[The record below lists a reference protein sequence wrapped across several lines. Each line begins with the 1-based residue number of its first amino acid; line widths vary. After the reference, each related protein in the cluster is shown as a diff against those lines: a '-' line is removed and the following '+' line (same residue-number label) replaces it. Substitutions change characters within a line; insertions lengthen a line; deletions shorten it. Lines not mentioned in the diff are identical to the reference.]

1 VLDRL
6 TCSPRAYRRVVV
18 VALGALMLIIL
29 TGEIVRLTGS
39 GLGCPDWP
47 KCFGKTLPPLKV
59 PALIEYGNRVI
70 TGFVALVT
78 FAAGALAFRRQP
90 FRRDIA
96 RLGVM
101 LPLGVA
107 AQIVL
112 GGLTVRE
119 HLRPG
124 FVMAHFGLS
133 MLILIAAV
141 ALLWRAL
148 HEPGER
154 PASSDR
160 AAVWAVRS
168 LLPLGAL
175 TIFVGTA
182 ASGAGPHPGGQPHE
196 QIHRLYFKG
205 GDTLTFVIH
214 RHAALATVLGLLAV
228 GVFLLLRQRDAE
240 PGVRRAVSA
249 VILLMAAQGVVGG
262 VQYALKLP
270 ADLVWIHV
278 MLAVVTWLAI
288 LWASA
293 EAGSLEP
300 RTAAA
305 AAEARRGPR
314 RADDAVGSTA
324 R

>member
-1 VLDRL
+1 MLDRL
-6 TCSPRAYRRVVV
+6 TCSPGAYRRVAA
-18 VALGALMLIIL
+18 VALGALTLIVL
-29 TGEIVRLTGS
+29 TGAIVRLSGS

-47 KCFGKTLPPLKV
+47 KCFGKTLPPLRV

-70 TGFVALVT
+70 TGFVALAT
-78 FAAGALAFRRQP
+78 FAAGALAFRRRP

-96 RLGVM
+96 WIGVM

-112 GGLTVRE
+112 GGFTVRE

-124 FVMAHFGLS
+124 FVMAHFSLS

-141 ALLWRAL
+141 ALLWRAG

-154 PASSDR
+154 RASSDR
-160 AAVWAVRS
+160 TAVWAVRS

-175 TIFVGTA
+175 TIVVGTA
-182 ASGAGPHPGGQPHE
+182 ASGAGPHPGAGRTHE

-214 RHAALATVLGLLAV
+214 RHAALAAVLGLLAV
-228 GVFLLLRQRDAE
+228 GVFLLLRQREAE
-240 PGVRRAVSA
+240 PGLRRAVSA
-249 VILLMAAQGVVGG
+249 VILLMAAQGVLGG

-270 ADLVWIHV
+270 SDLVWLHV
-278 MLAVVTWLAI
+278 MLAVLTWLSI
-288 LWASA
+288 LWSVA
-293 EAGSLEP
+293 EAGRLEP
-300 RTAAA
+300 APIGAGA
-305 AAEARRGPR
+305 SAPSEAM
-314 RADDAVGSTA
+314 RARAVST